1 MGEMTCLG
9 FALKVSGKPK
19 CWEKGRGGGGG
30 GAEKNEMSQGLKLGR
45 RGKEIYTSGP
55 RSALS

>member
-1 MGEMTCLG
+1 MTCLG

-19 CWEKGRGGGGG
+19 RWEKEQGGKK
-30 GAEKNEMSQGLKLGR
+30 AEKNEMSQGLKLGW

-55 RSALS
+55 HSALS